1 MTARPDPQ
9 EQPVSR
15 TRLPLRA
22 AVPAVLA
29 TALLLTACGG
39 GDDDSADA
47 AASSSGG
54 GSSADSAVPD
64 TSDIVDGVT
73 EDTALAGG
81 LPADLT
87 ALTVG
92 SNVQSPPNNFYAED
106 GSTPVGFEV
115 DIITAIGKKL
125 GLDVTYSDM
134 AFDSLITSLQTGRVD
149 TTIAGMN
156 DTPERQATIDFVD
169 YFESGIT
176 IMVQKG
182 NPAGI
187 EASAD
192 LCGKAIA
199 VVQGTT
205 QEDFASEQSAE
216 CEAGGEDPLEVTATP
231 SDSQNQTQLRT
242 GRVDAILNDLP
253 TAVYISKTAGDGE
266 YFETV
271 DQDPING
278 GPYGIGVAKEDTAL
292 RDAMQQALQSLIDD
306 GTYGEILEAWD
317 VTSGAVDQATV
328 NGG

>member
-1 MTARPDPQ
+1 MTARPDLQ
-9 EQPVSR
+9 EQPMSR
-15 TRLPLRA
+15 TRLSVRA
-22 AVPAVLA
+22 AVPVALT
-29 TALLLTACGG
+29 TALLLAGCGG
-39 GDDDSADA
+39 GDDESA
-47 AASSSGG
+47 AAEPAAEG
-54 GSSADSAVPD
+54 SADSAVPD
-64 TSDIVDGVT
+64 TSDIVGGVS
-73 EDTALAGG
+73 EDAALAEG

-87 ALTVG
+87 SLSIG

-115 DIITAIGKKL
+115 DIITAIGNKL
-125 GLDVTYSDM
+125 GLDVEYSDM
-134 AFDSLITSLQTGRVD
+134 AFDSLITGLQTGRVD
-149 TTIAGMN
+149 ATIAGMN
-156 DTPERQATIDFVD
+156 DTPERQESIDFVD

-192 LCGKAIA
+192 LCGQAIA

-205 QEDFASEQSAE
+205 QEDFAAEQSAE
-216 CEAGGEDPLEVTATP
+216 CEANGEEPLAVTATP

-253 TAVYISKTAGDGE
+253 TAVYISQTAGDGE

-278 GPYGIGVAKEDTAL
+278 GPYGIGLNKDDAAL
-292 RDAMQQALQSLIDD
+292 RDAIQQALQSLIDD

>member
-1 MTARPDPQ
+1 M
-9 EQPVSR
+9 SR
-15 TRLPLRA
+15 TRPSLRA
-22 AVPAVLA
+22 AVPVALV
-29 TALLLTACGG
+29 TALLLTGCGG
-39 GDDDSADA
+39 SEDDA
-47 AASSSGG
+47 AAAAGSSGG
-54 GSSADSAVPD
+54 SSGEGGSTDSAVPD
-64 TSDIVDGVT
+64 TSDIVGGVE
-73 EDTALAGG
+73 EDPALAGQ

-87 ALTVG
+87 SLSIG

-115 DIITAIGKKL
+115 DIITAIGNKL
-125 GLDVTYSDM
+125 GREVEYSDM
-134 AFDSLITSLQTGRVD
+134 AFDTLITSLQTGRVD
-149 TTIAGMN
+149 ATIAGMN
-156 DTPERQATIDFVD
+156 DTAERQQAIDFVD
-169 YFESGIT
+169 YFTSGIT

-187 EASAD
+187 AASAD

-205 QEDFASEQSAE
+205 QEDFAAEQSAE
-216 CEAGGEDPLEVTATP
+216 CEADGQEPLAVTATP

-253 TAVYISKTAGDGE
+253 TAVYISQTAGDGE

-271 DQDPING
+271 DQEPING
-278 GPYGIGVAKEDTAL
+278 GPYGIGVAKEDAAL
-292 RDAMQQALQSLIDD
+292 RDGIQQALQSLIDD

-317 VTSGAVDQATV
+317 VTSGAIDQATV

>member
-1 MTARPDPQ
+1 M
-9 EQPVSR
+9 SR
-15 TRLPLRA
+15 SRLPLRA

-47 AASSSGG
+47 GASSSSGG

-64 TSDIVDGVT
+64 TSDIVGGVT

-156 DTPERQATIDFVD
+156 DTAERQATIDFVD

-182 NPAGI
+182 NPAKIG
-187 EASAD
+187 SSDD
-192 LCGKAIA
+192 LCGKKIA

-205 QEDFASEQSAE
+205 QEDFAAEQTAA
-216 CEAGGEDPLEVTATP
+216 CEADGKDALEVTATP

-242 GRVDAILNDLP
+242 GRVDAIINDLP
-253 TAVYISKTAGDGE
+253 TAVYISKTAGEGK

>member
-1 MTARPDPQ
+1 M
-9 EQPVSR
+9 SR
-15 TRLPLRA
+15 TRPSLRA
-22 AVPAVLA
+22 AVPAALV
-29 TALLLTACGG
+29 TALLLTGCGG
-39 GDDDSADA
+39 SEDDA
-47 AASSSGG
+47 AAAAGSSSEG
-54 GSSADSAVPD
+54 GSTDSAVPD
-64 TSDIVDGVT
+64 TSDIVGSVE
-73 EDTALAGG
+73 EDPALAGQ

-87 ALTVG
+87 SLSIG

-115 DIITAIGKKL
+115 DIITAIGNKL
-125 GLDVTYSDM
+125 GREVEYSDM
-134 AFDSLITSLQTGRVD
+134 AFDTLITSLQTGRVD
-149 TTIAGMN
+149 ATIAGMN
-156 DTPERQATIDFVD
+156 DTAERQQAIDFVD
-169 YFESGIT
+169 YFTSGIT

-187 EASAD
+187 AASAD

-205 QEDFASEQSAE
+205 QEDFAAEQSAE
-216 CEAGGEDPLEVTATP
+216 CEADGQEPLAVTATP

-253 TAVYISKTAGDGE
+253 TAVYISQTAGDGE

-278 GPYGIGVAKEDTAL
+278 GPYGIGVNKEDTAL
-292 RDAMQQALQSLIDD
+292 RDGIQQALQSLIDD

-317 VTSGAVDQATV
+317 VTSGAIDQATV

>member
-1 MTARPDPQ
+1 M
-9 EQPVSR
+9 SR
-15 TRLPLRA
+15 TRLSVRA
-22 AVPAVLA
+22 AVPVALT
-29 TALLLTACGG
+29 TALLLAGCGG
-39 GDDDSADA
+39 GDDESA
-47 AASSSGG
+47 AAEPAAE
-54 GSSADSAVPD
+54 GSTDSAVPD
-64 TSDIVDGVT
+64 TSDIVGGVS
-73 EDTALAGG
+73 EDAALAEG

-87 ALTVG
+87 SLSIG

-115 DIITAIGKKL
+115 DIITAIGNKL
-125 GLDVTYSDM
+125 GLDVEYSDM
-134 AFDSLITSLQTGRVD
+134 AFDSLITGLQTGRVD
-149 TTIAGMN
+149 ATIAGMN
-156 DTPERQATIDFVD
+156 DTQERQQSIDFVD

-187 EASAD
+187 ESSAD
-192 LCGKAIA
+192 LCGQAIA

-205 QEDFASEQSAE
+205 QEDFAAEQSAE
-216 CEAGGEDPLEVTATP
+216 CEANGEEPLAVTATP

-253 TAVYISKTAGDGE
+253 TAVYISQTAGDGE

-278 GPYGIGVAKEDTAL
+278 GPYGIGLNKEDAAL
-292 RDAMQQALQSLIDD
+292 RDAIQQALQQLIDD
-306 GTYGEILEAWD
+306 GTYEEILTAWD

>member
-1 MTARPDPQ
+1 MTARPDLQ
-9 EQPVSR
+9 EQPMSR
-15 TRLPLRA
+15 TRLSVRA
-22 AVPAVLA
+22 AVPVALT
-29 TALLLTACGG
+29 TALLLAGCGG
-39 GDDDSADA
+39 GDDESSAAEPA
-47 AASSSGG
+47 AEG
-54 GSSADSAVPD
+54 SADSAVPD
-64 TSDIVDGVT
+64 TSEIVGGVS
-73 EDTALAGG
+73 EDAALAEG
-81 LPADLT
+81 LPADL
-87 ALTVG
+87 ASLSIG

-115 DIITAIGKKL
+115 DIITAIGNKL
-125 GLDVTYSDM
+125 GLPVEYSDM
-134 AFDSLITSLQTGRVD
+134 AFDSLITGLQTGRVD
-149 TTIAGMN
+149 ATIAGMN
-156 DTPERQATIDFVD
+156 DTPERQESIDFVD

-192 LCGKAIA
+192 LCGQAIA

-205 QEDFASEQSAE
+205 QEDFAAEQSAE
-216 CEAGGEDPLEVTATP
+216 CEANGEEPLEVTATP

-253 TAVYISKTAGDGE
+253 TAVYISQTAGDGE

-278 GPYGIGVAKEDTAL
+278 GPYGIGLNKDDAAL
-292 RDAMQQALQSLIDD
+292 RDAIQQALQSLIDD
-306 GTYGEILEAWD
+306 GTYDEILEAWD

>member
-1 MTARPDPQ
+1 M
-9 EQPVSR
+9 SR
-15 TRLPLRA
+15 SCLSVRA
-22 AVPAVLA
+22 AAPAALTA
-29 TALLLTACGG
+29 ALLLAGCGG
-39 GDDDSADA
+39 GDPA
-47 AASSSGG
+47 AAGGSSGG
-54 GSSADSAVPD
+54 AADGSSAESAVPD

-73 EDTALAGG
+73 EDPALAGG

-87 ALTVG
+87 SLAVG

-106 GSTPVGFEV
+106 GTTPIGFEV
-115 DIITAIGKKL
+115 DTITAIGKKL
-125 GLDVTYSDM
+125 GLDVEYSDM

-149 TTIAGMN
+149 ATIAGMN
-156 DTPERQATIDFVD
+156 DTAERQGSIDFVD
-169 YFESGIT
+169 YFNSGIT

-187 EASAD
+187 EATED
-192 LCGKAIA
+192 LCGTAIA

-205 QEDFASEQSAE
+205 QEDFAADQSGK
-216 CEAGGEDPLEVTATP
+216 CEADGKEALEVTATP

-253 TAVYISKTAGDGE
+253 TAVYISKTAGDGK

-278 GPYGIGVAKEDTAL
+278 GPYGIGVSKDDTAL
-292 RDAMQQALQSLIDD
+292 RDAIQKALQSLIDD
-306 GTYGEILEAWD
+306 GTYGEILAAWD

>member
-1 MTARPDPQ
+1 M
-9 EQPVSR
+9 SR
-15 TRLPLRA
+15 TRLSVRA
-22 AVPAVLA
+22 AVPVALT
-29 TALLLTACGG
+29 TALLLAGCGG
-39 GDDDSADA
+39 SDDESA
-47 AASSSGG
+47 AAEPAAE
-54 GSSADSAVPD
+54 GSTDSAVPD
-64 TSDIVDGVT
+64 TSDIVGGVS
-73 EDTALAGG
+73 EDAALAEG
-81 LPADLT
+81 LPADL
-87 ALTVG
+87 ASLSIG

-115 DIITAIGKKL
+115 DIITAIGNKL
-125 GLDVTYSDM
+125 GLDVEYSDM
-134 AFDSLITSLQTGRVD
+134 AFDSLITGLQTGRVD
-149 TTIAGMN
+149 ATIAGMN
-156 DTPERQATIDFVD
+156 DTPERQESIDFVD

-192 LCGKAIA
+192 LCGQAIA

-205 QEDFASEQSAE
+205 QEDFAAEQSAE
-216 CEAGGEDPLEVTATP
+216 CEANGEEPLEVTATP

-253 TAVYISKTAGDGE
+253 TAVYISQTAGDGE

-278 GPYGIGVAKEDTAL
+278 GPYGIGLNKDDAAL
-292 RDAMQQALQSLIDD
+292 RDAIQQALQSLIDD
-306 GTYGEILEAWD
+306 GTYDEILEAWD

>member
-1 MTARPDPQ
+1 M
-9 EQPVSR
+9 SR
-15 TRLPLRA
+15 TRLSVRA
-22 AVPAVLA
+22 AVPVALT
-29 TALLLTACGG
+29 TALLLAGCGG
-39 GDDDSADA
+39 GDEESPA
-47 AASSSGG
+47 AEPAAG
-54 GSSADSAVPD
+54 GSTDSAVPD
-64 TSDIVDGVT
+64 TGDIVGGVS
-73 EDTALAGG
+73 EDAALAEG

-87 ALTVG
+87 SLSIG

-115 DIITAIGKKL
+115 DIITAIGNKL
-125 GLDVTYSDM
+125 GLDVEYSDM
-134 AFDSLITSLQTGRVD
+134 AFDSLITGLQTGRVD
-149 TTIAGMN
+149 ATIAGMN
-156 DTPERQATIDFVD
+156 DTQERQQSIDFVD

-187 EASAD
+187 ESSAD
-192 LCGKAIA
+192 LCGQAIA

-205 QEDFASEQSAE
+205 QEDFAAEQSAE
-216 CEAGGEDPLEVTATP
+216 CEANGEEPLAVTATP

-253 TAVYISKTAGDGE
+253 TAVYISQTAGDGE

-278 GPYGIGVAKEDTAL
+278 GPYGIGLNKDDAAL
-292 RDAMQQALQSLIDD
+292 RDAIQQALQQLIDD
-306 GTYGEILEAWD
+306 GTYDEILEAWD

>member
-9 EQPVSR
+9 EKPVSR

-22 AVPAVLA
+22 AVPVALT
-29 TALLLTACGG
+29 TALLLAGCGG
-39 GDDDSADA
+39 GDDDA
-47 AASSSGG
+47 AADPGSGG

-64 TSDIVDGVT
+64 TSDIVGGVS
-73 EDTALAGG
+73 EDAALAEG

-87 ALTVG
+87 SLQIG

-115 DIITAIGKKL
+115 DIITAIGNKL
-125 GLDVTYSDM
+125 GLDVEYSDM
-134 AFDSLITSLQTGRVD
+134 AFDSLITGLQTGRVD
-149 TTIAGMN
+149 ATIAGMN
-156 DTPERQATIDFVD
+156 DTAERQGSIDFVD

-205 QEDFASEQSAE
+205 QEDFATEQSAE
-216 CEAGGEDPLEVTATP
+216 CEANGEEPLEVTATP

-253 TAVYISKTAGDGE
+253 TAVYISQTAGDGE

-278 GPYGIGVAKEDTAL
+278 GPYGIGLNKEDTAL
-292 RDAMQQALQSLIDD
+292 RDAIQQALQQLIDD

>member
-1 MTARPDPQ
+1 MTARPDLQ
-9 EQPVSR
+9 EQPMSR
-15 TRLPLRA
+15 TRLSVRA
-22 AVPAVLA
+22 AVPVALT
-29 TALLLTACGG
+29 TALLLAGCGG
-39 GDDDSADA
+39 GDDESA
-47 AASSSGG
+47 AAEPAAE
-54 GSSADSAVPD
+54 GSTDSAVPD
-64 TSDIVDGVT
+64 TSDIVGGVS
-73 EDTALAGG
+73 EDAALAEG
-81 LPADLT
+81 LPADL
-87 ALTVG
+87 ASLSIG

-115 DIITAIGKKL
+115 DIITAIGNKL
-125 GLDVTYSDM
+125 GLDVEYSDM
-134 AFDSLITSLQTGRVD
+134 AFDSLITGLQTGRVD
-149 TTIAGMN
+149 ATIAGMN
-156 DTPERQATIDFVD
+156 DTAERQESIDFVD

-187 EASAD
+187 EASSD
-192 LCGKAIA
+192 LCGQAIA

-205 QEDFASEQSAE
+205 QEDFAAEQSAE
-216 CEAGGEDPLEVTATP
+216 CEANGEEPLAVTATP

-253 TAVYISKTAGDGE
+253 TAVYISQTAGDGE

-278 GPYGIGVAKEDTAL
+278 GPYGIGLSKDDAAL
-292 RDAMQQALQSLIDD
+292 RDAIQQALQSLIDD
-306 GTYGEILEAWD
+306 GTYDEILEAWD

>member
-15 TRLPLRA
+15 SRLPLRA

-216 CEAGGEDPLEVTATP
+216 CESNGEDPLEVTATP

>member
-1 MTARPDPQ
+1 M
-9 EQPVSR
+9 SR
-15 TRLPLRA
+15 TRLSVRV
-22 AVPAVLA
+22 AVPAALA
-29 TALLLTACGG
+29 TALLLAGCGG
-39 GDDDSADA
+39 GDDSSA
-47 AASSSGG
+47 AATSGG

-64 TSDIVDGVT
+64 TSDIVGGVSPD
-73 EDTALAGG
+73 EALAGT

-87 ALTVG
+87 SLTIG

-125 GLDVTYSDM
+125 GLDVEYSDM

-149 TTIAGMN
+149 ATIAGMN
-156 DTPERQATIDFVD
+156 DTEERQGSIDFVD
-169 YFESGIT
+169 YFTSGIT
-176 IMVQKG
+176 VMVQKG

-205 QEDFASEQSAE
+205 QEDFAAQQSSQ
-216 CEAGGEDPLEVTATP
+216 CEADGKDALKVTATP

-253 TAVYISKTAGDGE
+253 TAVYISKTAGDGK

-278 GPYGIGVAKEDTAL
+278 GPYGIGVSKDDAAL
-292 RDAMQQALQSLIDD
+292 RDAMQQALQALIDD

>member
-1 MTARPDPQ
+1 MKPS
-9 EQPVSR
+9 PVR
-15 TRLPLRA
+15 RA
-22 AVPAVLA
+22 LVPGTLAV
-29 TALLLTACGG
+29 ALMLTACGG
-39 GDDDSADA
+39 GDDA
-47 AASSSGG
+47 AEPEASS
-54 GSSADSAVPD
+54 GSSTSSTVVD
-64 TSDIVDGVT
+64 TSAIIEAVT
-73 EDTALAGG
+73 EDEALAAGV
-81 LPADLT
+81 PADLAERGT
-87 ALTVG
+87 LAVG

-125 GLDVTYSDM
+125 GLEVEYQDA
-134 AFDSLITSLQTGRVD
+134 AFDSLITSLQSGRVD
-149 TTIAGMN
+149 ATIAGMN
-156 DTPERQATIDFVD
+156 DTAERQEAIDFVD
-169 YFESGIT
+169 YFTSGIT

-187 EASAD
+187 GSTDD

-205 QEDFASEQSAE
+205 QEDFAAEQSAV
-216 CEAGGEDPLEVTATP
+216 CEDDGADPLEVTATA

-253 TAVYISKTAGDGE
+253 TAVYISQTAGDGE

-278 GPYGIGVAKEDTAL
+278 GPYGIGISK
-292 RDAMQQALQSLIDD
+292 DAPELTTSVQSALQSLIDD
-306 GTYGEILEAWD
+306 GTYTEILEAWD
-317 VTSGAVDQATV
+317 VTSGAVTEADV